1 MKNII
6 YQYSENYKKH
16 GDSAEALFWTKGRQ
30 ELRFEKLS
38 SFMYHAHDNFTVLDF
53 GCGLAH
59 LKEFLDAKYKN
70 YIYSG
75 VDIVGDFIGASKNK
89 YPNVEIDLID
99 THKDVILEYDY
110 IIASGVFNL
119 LYTSNHDEHKKNVFN
134 IIKHLFSK
142 TKKAL
147 LIDFMH
153 DKVDFIQ
160 DNNYHQNIPE
170 LYKFINE
177 KVSKRFII
185 DQSYMPYEFSCAI
198 YKDDYILRPD
208 NIFRKV

>member
-1 MKNII
+1 M
-6 YQYSENYKKH
+6 QRTS
-16 GDSAEALFWTKGRQ
+16 GD
-30 ELRFEKLS
+30 
-38 SFMYHAHDNFTVLDF
+38 FTVLDF

-59 LKEFLDAKYKN
+59 LKEFLDCKYKN
-70 YIYSG
+70 YTYSG
-75 VDIVGDFIGASKNK
+75 VDIVEGFVDASKAK
-89 YPNVEIDLID
+89 YPNCKISLID
-99 THKDVILEYDY
+99 AFENVTLKYDY

-119 LYTSNHDEHKKNVFN
+119 LYTNDKNKHKEDVFN
-134 IIKHLFSK
+134 IIRHLFSK

-170 LYKFINE
+170 LYDFISE
-177 KVSKRFII
+177 KISKRFII

-198 YKDDYILRPD
+198 YKDDCILRPD
-208 NIFRKV
+208 NIFRAI